1 MSIRTR
7 VSGGLAV
14 VAITGGVLLVG
25 ASGANASTA
34 ALATPSAPHINSA
47 TISGSEV
54 LVSITNPKPPAGGIV
69 NNVVFDNGTAIDP
82 NQIKL
87 GDPAQLGFPLSA
99 APAGSTI
106 TATVTVCIGDP
117 DNGTQQ
123 CARSSVSNSV
133 VVR

>member
-1 MSIRTR
+1 MTARL
-7 VSGGLAV
+7 SGGLAT
-14 VAITGGVLLVG
+14 VALAGGVLLVG
-25 ASGANASTA
+25 ASAADASSA
-34 ALATPSAPHINSA
+34 ALSTPTAPHINSA

-54 LVSITNPKPPAGGIV
+54 LVSITNPTPPDGGTV
-69 NNVVFDNGTAIDP
+69 NNVVFDNGRAIDP

-87 GDPAQLGFPLSA
+87 GNPAQLGFPLSI

-133 VVR
+133 TVK

>member
-1 MSIRTR
+1 MSFTAR
-7 VSGGLAV
+7 VSGTLAAVAVAGGL
-14 VAITGGVLLVG
+14 LL
-25 ASGANASTA
+25 AATSTANA
-34 ALATPSAPHINSA
+34 ATPALSTPPAPHINSA

-54 LVSITNPKPPAGGIV
+54 LVSITNPTPPAGGSV
-69 NNVVFDNGTAIDP
+69 SNVVFDNGRAIDP

-87 GDPAQLGFPLSA
+87 GDPAQLGFPVST

-123 CARSSVSNSV
+123 CARSSLSNSV
-133 VVR
+133 VVK